1 MYNPFANYGKIVKG
15 ERFVGRKKEI
25 SEVQNRVFGESYGN
39 LAIMG
44 LPRIGKSSLAWNA
57 ILGYKKDLESKKII
71 PIDINMG
78 KFSCSDDF
86 FYQIIEKTYK
96 ELKFEDFSHLG
107 KIYEDFSN
115 ISRKIDRFNS
125 IEEFFLILKENGI
138 RIIYILDEFDA
149 VRNYFEIADFQFLRE
164 LSNKSDTN
172 ICIVTVSR
180 RLLKEI
186 EPQGGTI
193 SNFYQI
199 FTDLYLGMFN
209 EEDLNE
215 YWEKFFN
222 TKIPITEEGKDKIYD
237 FAGKHPFLLDL
248 FNYHLLS
255 NLEDDLIKSIEKTKK
270 SINLTILNNYKN
282 IFDLLE
288 EENLS
293 TKLLQMVV
301 GPVYDITIFDAEKIE
316 RYGLV
321 KSENNKYIGF
331 SYDFDVYLYS
341 LAKKISIW
349 SLWTETEIKLRDS
362 ILKHL
367 VEKYGEN
374 WEERFIK
381 ANPNKQSLIEN
392 LKRNRDKEKKSFP
405 DTYSINLLDFTY
417 PADLFDGFMQ
427 TDWAWFSNIFGKQLN
442 YWKLKFDL
450 LAKVR
455 NPLAHNKENILRDFE
470 KQNTIGFCGEII
482 SKIDEWNKKKF

>member
-1 MYNPFANYGKIVKG
+1 MYNPFADYGRIVTG
-15 ERFVGRKKEI
+15 ERFIGRKKEI
-25 SEVQNRVFGESYGN
+25 SEVQNRIFGESYGN

-57 ILGYKKDLESKKII
+57 ILEYKKELEIKKII

-86 FYQIIEKTYK
+86 FYEIIKKAYIKVKFDNVNLIEKIYI
-96 ELKFEDFSHLG
+96 ELF
-107 KIYEDFSN
+107 N
-115 ISRKIDRFNS
+115 ITHKIDRFNL
-125 IEEFFLILKENGI
+125 IEEFFLLLKENGI

-149 VRNYFEIADFQFLRE
+149 VRNYFELADFQFLRE
-164 LSNKSDTN
+164 LSYNPATK

-180 RLLKEI
+180 RHLKEI
-186 EPQGGTI
+186 EPQAGTI
-193 SNFYQI
+193 SNFYQT

-209 EEDLNE
+209 KEDLNE

-222 TKIPITEEGKDKIYD
+222 TKIPITEDGKNKIHD
-237 FAGKHPFLLDL
+237 FAGQHPFLLDL
-248 FNYHLLS
+248 FNYHLLG

-270 SINLTILNNYKN
+270 NINLTILNNYKN
-282 IFDLLE
+282 ILDLLE
-288 EENLS
+288 EENLN

-321 KSENNKYIGF
+321 KSENNKYTGF

-341 LAKKISIW
+341 LARKISIW
-349 SLWTETEIKLRDS
+349 SLWTETEIKLRNL
-362 ILKHL
+362 ILRHL
-367 VEKYGEN
+367 IEKYGEN

-381 ANPNKQSLIEN
+381 ANLNKQSLIDN
-392 LKRNRDKEKKSFP
+392 LKKNRDREKKSFP

-427 TDWAWFSNIFGKQLN
+427 TDWAWFSKIFGKQLN
-442 YWKLKFDL
+442 DWKLKFDL

-482 SKIDEWNKKKF
+482 SKIDEWNKKN